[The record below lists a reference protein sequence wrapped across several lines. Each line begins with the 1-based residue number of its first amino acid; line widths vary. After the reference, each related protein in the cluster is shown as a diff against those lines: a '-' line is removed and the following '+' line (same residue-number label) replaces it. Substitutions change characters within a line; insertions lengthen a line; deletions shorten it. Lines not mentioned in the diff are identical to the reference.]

1 MIIGITTKNKN
12 NMNRK
17 KNNVIVAASLIIISI
32 LIGAESLVTI
42 KGNYFQQYVAR
53 QQRTVLLYASDTN
66 EGNNENLKTSLK
78 SSLSWSRS
86 ASTSKR
92 GSKRERIKNVLAKA
106 RRRTSSAVSQP
117 KEAATSISN
126 NYDIAHLRQQQ
137 QTANGSSC
145 NNNNSASIS
154 SVIAEAAS
162 IGGSG
167 GDFYKAKNG
176 TPEPSLSSMKN
187 GKTSPASTFSPP
199 VVPYPKPYPEEELY
213 SLESNNNE
221 RNGQVIPATVPSEA
235 DAFKGDVSAA
245 FSLPPEPLPFTLP
258 KLTPQQHQDLLNGE
272 RVQHQNDMGREGSGF
287 VVVDVKAPPEAI
299 WQCLLDFESYPTL
312 IDTVRDIKMYTSTH
326 LNQDFYHERPV
337 DVHNSCSKLKY
348 GIPSV
353 TRAAFTLSKF
363 RLNIAAIHSYTPH
376 PQGHHMIF
384 TLDPACTN
392 LVLRAA
398 KGIWYT
404 ERNPDNKGEEYT
416 RVWLLCEVKVS
427 SMLPMWITYY
437 AAKRAMPRATTWL
450 KPTVEENHN
459 SNINRS
465 NRMNNDDRQ

>member
-1 MIIGITTKNKN
+1 MDTTDKNMI
-12 NMNRK
+12 RK
-17 KNNVIVAASLIIISI
+17 KNMSIIAVLMIISM
-32 LIGAESLVTI
+32 LIDTAESLVITR
-42 KGNYFQQYVAR
+42 GNYFEHKIVNYAR
-53 QQRTVLLYASDTN
+53 QQSRTALLYATSED
-66 EGNNENLKTSLK
+66 EKNENLKSSLK

-86 ASTSKR
+86 ASKK

-106 RRRTSSAVSQP
+106 RRRTRRE
-117 KEAATSISN
+117 KTAASISN
-126 NYDIAHLRQQQ
+126 NYDIAYLRQQS
-137 QTANGSSC
+137 A
-145 NNNNSASIS
+145 NSA

-162 IGGSG
+162 IGGSV
-167 GDFYKAKNG
+167 GDFYKTKNG
-176 TPEPSLSSMKN
+176 TPEPSSSSSSSSSSSQIKN

-199 VVPYPKPYPEEELY
+199 VVPYPKPNPEEELY
-213 SLESNNNE
+213 SLET
-221 RNGQVIPATVPSEA
+221 GVTSEA

-287 VVVDVKAPPEAI
+287 VVVDVKASPEDV

-312 IDTVRDIKMYTSTH
+312 IDTVRNIKMFTSTH

-398 KGIWYT
+398 KGIWHT
-404 ERNPDNKGEEYT
+404 QRNPDNKGHEYT

-427 SMLPMWITYY
+427 SVLPMWITYY

-450 KPTVEENHN
+450 KPTVEGINRN
-459 SNINRS
+459 SNI
-465 NRMNNDDRQ
+465 

>member
-1 MIIGITTKNKN
+1 MDTTENKN
-12 NMNRK
+12 MIRK
-17 KNNVIVAASLIIISI
+17 KNNYNLKMSIIAVLIIII
-32 LIGAESLVTI
+32 CMLIDAAESLVI
-42 KGNYFQQYVAR
+42 SRGNYFEHKIVNYVAR
-53 QQRTVLLYASDTN
+53 QHSRTALLYARSEDDK
-66 EGNNENLKTSLK
+66 NENLKSSLK

-86 ASTSKR
+86 ASKK

-106 RRRTSSAVSQP
+106 RRRTRRE
-117 KEAATSISN
+117 KTAASISN
-126 NYDIAHLRQQQ
+126 NYDIAYLRQQS
-137 QTANGSSC
+137 A
-145 NNNNSASIS
+145 NSA

-162 IGGSG
+162 IGGSV
-167 GDFYKAKNG
+167 GDFYKTKNG
-176 TPEPSLSSMKN
+176 TPEPSSSSSSSQIKN

-199 VVPYPKPYPEEELY
+199 VVPYPKPNPEEELY
-213 SLESNNNE
+213 SLET
-221 RNGQVIPATVPSEA
+221 GVTSEA

-287 VVVDVKAPPEAI
+287 VVVDVKASPEDV

-312 IDTVRDIKMYTSTH
+312 IDTVRNIKMFTSTH

-398 KGIWYT
+398 KGIWHT
-404 ERNPDNKGEEYT
+404 QTNPDNKGHEYT

-427 SMLPMWITYY
+427 SVLPMWITYY

-450 KPTVEENHN
+450 KPTVEGINKN
-459 SNINRS
+459 SNI
-465 NRMNNDDRQ
+465 